1 MVTPRALCELISPA
15 TMDVRF
21 SSDWLGTRPCFY
33 HEKSGA
39 VSACI
44 HDVIDYRNLEFDP
57 DGLTDY
63 LAFGYCAFGHT
74 PVRHVRVV
82 PPCTRLVADPAGQL
96 REEPLP
102 DPVDTWQGR
111 NSSPDEALALLA
123 QAMNRWEDSVTGEI
137 VLPLSGGLDSRLL
150 AHFVRDKSR
159 VRAFTYGVSARQENS
174 REVTRAHLVSA
185 RLGLAWEQIPLGD
198 YHDRLDAWDDVFGIS
213 THAHGMYHMEFYER
227 IVARTGSGLPL
238 LSGLVGDAWAG
249 SIAPI
254 PARSPDDLPALGL
267 TRGQHGAT
275 DPCRLRGEGRHRAAF
290 WAARRARFQD
300 PVFQIVEVIRQKMT
314 LLSFALLVPRRLG
327 FVPWCPF
334 LVPDVALSMITLPPA
349 LRAQRRW
356 QRDFFAR
363 HRLDVE
369 RAAGGSRENNLDLHT
384 LRARPPRPL
393 DVALLRE
400 LFDTA
405 YLTRVNRLAFAP
417 SFAARTWALAQGHP
431 LGAKLA
437 SLLRAPNPHHSAYAA
452 YLTLKPLENLLR
464 RRNSA

>member
-1 MVTPRALCELISPA
+1 MEE
-15 TMDVRF
+15 RF
-21 SSDWLGTRPCFY
+21 ASDWLGTQPCFY

-39 VSACI
+39 VSPRI
-44 HDVIDYRNLEFDP
+44 HDVIDYRNLEFDS
-57 DGLTDY
+57 DGLNDY

-82 PPCTRLVADPAGQL
+82 PPCTRLVADASGRL
-96 REEPLP
+96 HEEPLP

-111 NSSPDEALALLA
+111 SSTPDEALALLK
-123 QAMNRWEDSVTGEI
+123 QSMNRWENSVTGGI
-137 VLPLSGGLDSRLL
+137 ILPLSGGLDSRLL
-150 AHFVRDKSR
+150 AHFVQDKSR
-159 VRAFTYGVSARQENS
+159 VRAFTYGVSACQEYS
-174 REVTRAHLVSA
+174 REVTRARLVSA

-198 YHDRLDAWDDVFGIS
+198 YHDHFDACDDIFGIS

-227 IVARTGSGLPL
+227 IAARTAAGLPL

-267 TRGQHGAT
+267 TRGQHGAS
-275 DPCRLRGEGRHRAAF
+275 DPCRLRGDGRHRAAF
-290 WAARRARFQD
+290 WASRRVRFQD
-300 PVFQIVEVIRQKMT
+300 PIFQIVEIIRQKMT
-314 LLSFALLVPRRLG
+314 LLSFALIVPSRLG
-327 FVPWCPF
+327 FAPWCPF

-349 LRAQRRW
+349 LRAHRRW
-356 QRDFFAR
+356 QRDYFVR
-363 HRLDVE
+363 HGLDVE
-369 RAAGGSRENNLDLHT
+369 RSAGGSRENNLDLHT

-400 LFDTA
+400 LFDES
-405 YLTRVNRLAFAP
+405 YLARVNHLAFAP
-417 SFAARTWALAQGHP
+417 SFATRAWGLAQGHP
-431 LGAKLA
+431 VGAKLA
-437 SLLRAPNPHHSAYAA
+437 ALLRAPNPHHSAYAA